1 MTNTL
6 HITTETQV
14 VKDYWDG
21 EEYGDWE
28 QQHDYRGSKV
38 SIANKGG
45 QIGWWSNEIEVSFE
59 PKVGDWVYPVIVIY
73 GTGNS
78 FGHSSGEV
86 TVAGI
91 YNTPEKAR
99 EVREL
104 ILKDNKE
111 NRGGYGYL
119 KVPGEPDIY
128 PGTWKSYFENLE
140 DIRIEMEVV
149 RP

>member
-6 HITTETQV
+6 HITTEVQV
-14 VKDYWDG
+14 THDFWDG
-21 EEYGDWE
+21 EQYGDWATE
-28 QQHDYRGSKV
+28 HDYRGSKV
-38 SIANKGG
+38 SLTGGG
-45 QIGWWSNEIEVSFE
+45 QIGWYSDNVEVSFE

-91 YNTPEKAR
+91 YSTPEKAQ

-104 ILKDNKE
+104 ILKDNQD

-119 KVPGEPDIY
+119 DVPGEPQIY
-128 PGTWKSYFENLE
+128 PGTWKGYFENLE
-140 DIRIEMEVV
+140 DVRIEMEVV

>member
-6 HITTETQV
+6 HITTEVQV
-14 VKDYWDG
+14 THDYWDG
-21 EEYGDWE
+21 EQYGDWATE
-28 QQHDYRGSKV
+28 HDYRGSKV
-38 SIANKGG
+38 SLSGQG
-45 QIGWWSNEIEVSFE
+45 QIGWYSNNVDVSFE

-91 YNTPEKAR
+91 YNSPEKAQ
-99 EVREL
+99 EVRSL
-104 ILKDNKE
+104 ILHDNQN

-119 KVPGEPDIY
+119 DVPGEPQIY
-128 PGTWKSYFENLE
+128 PGTWKGYFENLE
-140 DIRIEMEVV
+140 DVRIEMEVV